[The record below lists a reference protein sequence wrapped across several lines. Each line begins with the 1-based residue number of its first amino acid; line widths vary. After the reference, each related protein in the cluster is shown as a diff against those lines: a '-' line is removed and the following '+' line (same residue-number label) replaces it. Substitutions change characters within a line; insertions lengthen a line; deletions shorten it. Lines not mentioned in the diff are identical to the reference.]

1 MCEAVPR
8 RVPRQVDLHE
18 RNERV
23 LVGALPTD
31 DTHPFH
37 IPLPRPNLR
46 PSAPFRAL
54 NMGDG
59 PGHVQKMHTHSPGG
73 PK

>member
-31 DTHPFH
+31 DTHSFH
-37 IPLPRPNLR
+37 IPLSRPNLR
-46 PSAPFRAL
+46 PSAPFRTL
-54 NMGDG
+54 NMGNG
-59 PGHVQKMHTHSPGG
+59 PGHLQKMHTHPPGES
-73 PK
+73 K